1 MDERLAELT
10 EKFPNYTFS
19 QNGYKINVSINGIC
33 LGIAGPNMSE
43 DIHNN
48 IIRLMQ
54 HCTKISK
61 SARFITCYIGL
72 ITIILDPCEFTIGRS
87 ISSTLGSYLDKYELV
102 LESSRKISLMYPNY
116 KLLIGLDLGFVF
128 QYRNHVDRLV
138 DLSDHVHNTIV
149 ITTEFL
155 DMNSI
160 SQCWQDE
167 SNAMTYYFETYSVVV
182 CLSYYKI
189 YRSYEDGFLAT
200 SDDVFDFVK
209 THSPHLFENINK
221 PAICD
226 GTL

>member
-1 MDERLAELT
+1 MDKQLAKLT
-10 EKFPNYTFS
+10 KKFPNYTFS
-19 QNGYKINVSINGIC
+19 QNGDEINVSINGIY

-48 IIRLMQ
+48 IIRLTQ
-54 HCTKISK
+54 HCTKISE
-61 SARFITCYIGL
+61 SDTFITCYIGP
-72 ITIILDPCEFTIGRS
+72 ITIILDLCKFTIGRS

-102 LESSRKISLMYPNY
+102 LESTRKISLLYFNY
-116 KLLIGLDLGFVF
+116 QLLIGLDLGIVF
-128 QYRNHVDRLV
+128 QYRKHVGRLV
-138 DLSDHVHNTIV
+138 DLSNHVHNTIV

-160 SQCWQDE
+160 SKCWQDE
-167 SNAMTYYFETYSVVV
+167 SNEMAYYFETYSVVV